1 MANTTVFV
9 SGSFNI
15 LHPGHLRLLRFAK
28 SCGDHLTVGVN
39 SDRLAANEAYVPQH
53 LRLEV
58 VSSNSY
64 VDETFLLDEPVTDLI
79 SRLKPAIVVKGK
91 EHEARANV
99 ELAAVQEYGGVLL
112 FGSGELGFSSLDLLH
127 QEFRDANLSAIR
139 LPRDFMVRHNITNA
153 RLESVI
159 HNFGT
164 LKICVLGDL
173 IVDEYITCQPIG
185 MSQEEPTIVVTP
197 VDNTCFIGGAAIV
210 AAHAAGLGASVK
222 FISVTG
228 NDTAAKF
235 SRIALEDAGV
245 EAHLMLD
252 NSRPTPLKQRFRANG
267 KSLLRINHL
276 HQRSISLALQQELLE
291 LLRPMVTQIDLLIF
305 SDFNYGC
312 LPQKIVD
319 PIVEL
324 AKSHGIFMAADSQSS
339 SQMGDISRFRGMH
352 LITPTEREA
361 RISTRNQE
369 DGLVVLS
376 EQLLQSSDAQN
387 ILLKIG
393 EEGVFVHSQPVDKG
407 TEDRIAALNSAPQ
420 DVAGAGD
427 SLLIASAMALAGGS
441 NIWDAACVGS
451 VAAAVQV
458 GRIGNTPLK
467 TQDLLNVVQR
477 TT

>member
-1 MANTTVFV
+1 M
-9 SGSFNI
+9 
-15 LHPGHLRLLRFAK
+15 L
-28 SCGDHLTVGVN
+28 
-39 SDRLAANEAYVPQH
+39 
-53 LRLEV
+53 
-58 VSSNSY
+58 
-64 VDETFLLDEPVTDLI
+64 
-79 SRLKPAIVVKGK
+79 
-91 EHEARANV
+91 
-99 ELAAVQEYGGVLL
+99 
-112 FGSGELGFSSLDLLH
+112 
-127 QEFRDANLSAIR
+127 
-139 LPRDFMVRHNITNA
+139 
-153 RLESVI
+153 
-159 HNFGT
+159 
-164 LKICVLGDL
+164 
-173 IVDEYITCQPIG
+173 
-185 MSQEEPTIVVTP
+185 
-197 VDNTCFIGGAAIV
+197 
-210 AAHAAGLGASVK
+210 AGLGASVK

-376 EQLLQSSDAQN
+376 EQLLQSSDAHN

-427 SLLIASAMALAGGS
+427 SLLTASAMALAGGS

-451 VAAAVQV
+451 VARLYKWD
-458 GRIGNTPLK
+458 G
-467 TQDLLNVVQR
+467 
-477 TT
+477 